1 MHIHQSGES
10 FFVVVVVV
18 FFFLSVH
25 KTALVTHFAAMDG
38 LVCGADEAGKR
49 KSQACVT
56 T

>member
-25 KTALVTHFAAMDG
+25 KTALVTHILRLWMG
-38 LVCGADEAGKR
+38 
-49 KSQACVT
+49 SCVVQMKQENERARHA
-56 T
+56 